1 MHTKCTRSVYQD
13 ITRQRYRVDTP
24 KHQIPRSD
32 IGYPMLDMGLPS
44 VCTQA
49 HQCVCV
55 HYVCSLK
62 EHYRGMHL
70 KGHTHIH
77 VVHIK
82 CIRSVRQDITRQGY
96 RVDGLNIRSKIRDRI
111 SEIRCWISDSVSTN
125 THCVFS
131 RLHVCGACACRGDS
145 PCMHSASTRWCG
157 NATPSEYEVWK
168 QTYQVHHL
176 MGWSGNP
183 DIRKSDLPIQY
194 PKIRYSDLRDYLVC
208 SRVHSMCACVHY
220 VYP

>member
-1 MHTKCTRSVYQD
+1 
-13 ITRQRYRVDTP
+13 
-24 KHQIPRSD
+24 
-32 IGYPMLDMGLPS
+32 MLDMGLPS

-82 CIRSVRQDITRQGY
+82 CTLRVRQDITRQRY
-96 RVDGLNIRSKIRDRI
+96 RVDTPKHQIPRSDIGYPGSDVGDQYYI
-111 SEIRCWISDSVSTN
+111 S
-125 THCVFS
+125 
-131 RLHVCGACACRGDS
+131 
-145 PCMHSASTRWCG
+145 
-157 NATPSEYEVWK
+157 
-168 QTYQVHHL
+168 
-176 MGWSGNP
+176 
-183 DIRKSDLPIQY
+183 
-194 PKIRYSDLRDYLVC
+194 C

-220 VYP
+220 VCSLKEHYRGMHLKGHTHIHVVHIKCTLRVRQDITRQRYRVDTPKHQIPRSDIGYPGSDVGDQIVYLLTRIVCLVDYTCVVHVHVEGIPLVCTVHPLMV

>member
-1 MHTKCTRSVYQD
+1 
-13 ITRQRYRVDTP
+13 
-24 KHQIPRSD
+24 
-32 IGYPMLDMGLPS
+32 MLDMGLPS

-111 SEIRCWISDSVSTN
+111 SEIRCWISDSVYLLTRIVCLVDYTCVVHVHVEGIPLVCTVHPLGGVAMQHQVN
-125 THCVFS
+125 TRCGS
-131 RLHVCGACACRGDS
+131 RH
-145 PCMHSASTRWCG
+145 T
-157 NATPSEYEVWK
+157 K
-168 QTYQVHHL
+168 YQYL
-176 MGWSGNP
+176 EGWSGNP

-208 SRVHSMCACVHY
+208 SHALHVYTTCV
-220 VYP
+220 P